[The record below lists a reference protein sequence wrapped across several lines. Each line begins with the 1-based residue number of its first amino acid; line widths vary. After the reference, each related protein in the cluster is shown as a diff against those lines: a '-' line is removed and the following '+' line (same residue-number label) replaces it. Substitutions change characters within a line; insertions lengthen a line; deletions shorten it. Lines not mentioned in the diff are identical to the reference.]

1 MLWIGMGLV
10 CEAARV
16 KESSRRRESRERW
29 ERVNLTPSYPCI
41 ASRMYTTQIREQERA
56 YVTMR
61 QTAFSNAV
69 KKDMAFEL
77 PAS

>member
-1 MLWIGMGLV
+1 
-10 CEAARV
+10 
-16 KESSRRRESRERW
+16 
-29 ERVNLTPSYPCI
+29 
-41 ASRMYTTQIREQERA
+41 MYTTQIREQERA